1 MWGGPSASEQERLD
15 TKDKSYFS
23 ESAPRARE
31 AGGRGSPAACLAAVR
46 GAGRHCF
53 TGVVIVLG
61 KSLASCVFKLFTSA
75 TPHSSTLFVR
85 QTS

>member
-1 MWGGPSASEQERLD
+1 MPG
-15 TKDKSYFS
+15 
-23 ESAPRARE
+23 E

-46 GAGRHCF
+46 GTGRHCF

-75 TPHSSTLFVR
+75 TPHSSTLCSRRRKNDSFCSGAGER
-85 QTS
+85 QLLE

>member
-1 MWGGPSASEQERLD
+1 MCGGPSASEQERLGA
-15 TKDKSYFS
+15 KDKPYF
-23 ESAPRARE
+23 PARHMPGE

-46 GAGRHCF
+46 RAGRHCF

-75 TPHSSTLFVR
+75 TPHSGTLFVR
-85 QTS
+85 QMS